1 MIQELINRYKR
12 MRTER
17 FLCQTYQYQYAF
29 VGMGQHSLTNLY
41 PVLHYLGVPLKYICV
56 TSERKAKLIERK
68 YPSVKATTSLDEI
81 LNDEAIKGV
90 FVSASPSAHFSI
102 ASRVLQSGKS
112 LFIEKPPCQTLE
124 ELDTLIALQQQFGS
138 LVAMVGLQK
147 RYAPAVQLLKQRL
160 HKERA
165 EQREPS
171 SLLGW
176 PSRDGR
182 RQSRRLISYDLHYLT
197 GAYPEGNA
205 LLDLYIHPL
214 DLVCFLFGQPEILAC
229 RQVTKD
235 SYILMLQHPHIVGT
249 LELSTAYPWTTAE
262 ESLKVCTHSGIYRL
276 SQMEELTF
284 TPTSSTIF
292 GIPMEKLR
300 PRHETQI
307 IAKRLPPIGTQ
318 ELLFLRNNFTP
329 ILANNQI
336 FTQGYFHEIAAFV
349 EATESRH
356 SDTLTPL
363 SSLKTIYETILK
375 IQTVTESSGNI
386 RRKPSLSQSS

>member
-17 FLCQTYQYQYAF
+17 FLRQTYQYQYAF
-29 VGMGQHSLTNLY
+29 VGMGQHSLINLY

-56 TSERKAKLIERK
+56 TSERKAKLIEQK

-81 LNDEAIKGV
+81 LKDESVKGV

-102 ASRVLQSGKS
+102 ASQVLKSGKS

-124 ELDTLIALQQQFGS
+124 ELDTLIALQQQHGS
-138 LVAMVGLQK
+138 PVAMVGLQK

-160 HKERA
+160 HKE
-165 EQREPS
+165 
-171 SLLGW
+171 
-176 PSRDGR
+176 
-182 RQSRRLISYDLHYLT
+182 RLISYDLHYLT

-235 SYILMLQHPHIVGT
+235 SYILMLQHPHIIGT
-249 LELSTAYPWTTAE
+249 LELSTAYTWTAAE
-262 ESLKVCTHSGIYRL
+262 ESLKVCTLSGAYSL

-284 TPTSSTIF
+284 TPTSSSVF

-300 PRHETQI
+300 PRHETNEVLYQ
-307 IAKRLPPIGTQ
+307 
-318 ELLFLRNNFTP
+318 RNNFTP
-329 ILANNQI
+329 ILANNQVY
-336 FTQGYFHEIAAFV
+336 TQGYYSEIEAFISKV
-349 EATESRH
+349 ENGKAEVATGLMSVRSTYELLQALHFTRK
-356 SDTLTPL
+356 L
-363 SSLKTIYETILK
+363 SFGRNNDISTSKH
-375 IQTVTESSGNI
+375 
-386 RRKPSLSQSS
+386 

>member
-17 FLCQTYQYQYAF
+17 FLRQTYQYQYAF

-56 TSERKAKLIERK
+56 TSGRKAKLIEQK

-81 LNDEAIKGV
+81 LKDEAIKGV

-124 ELDTLIALQQQFGS
+124 ELDQLVDLQQQHGS

-160 HKERA
+160 RKE
-165 EQREPS
+165 
-171 SLLGW
+171 
-176 PSRDGR
+176 
-182 RQSRRLISYDLHYLT
+182 RLISYDLHYLT
-197 GAYPEGNA
+197 GAYPEGYA

-214 DLVCFLFGQPEILAC
+214 DLVCHLFGKPEILAY
-229 RQVTKD
+229 RQVTND

-249 LELSTAYPWTTAE
+249 LELSTAYTWTTAE
-262 ESLKVCTHSGIYRL
+262 ESMKVCTKSGIYSL
-276 SQMEELTF
+276 LQMEELTF
-284 TPTSSTIF
+284 TPTSSTVF

-300 PRHETQI
+300 PRHETKEVLYQ
-307 IAKRLPPIGTQ
+307 
-318 ELLFLRNNFTP
+318 RNNFTP
-329 ILANNQI
+329 ILANNQVY
-336 FTQGYFHEIAAFV
+336 TQGYYSEIEAFISL
-349 EATESRH
+349 AESGKSEVTTSIMSVRG
-356 SDTLTPL
+356 T
-363 SSLKTIYETILK
+363 YELL
-375 IQTVTESSGNI
+375 QALQSGNANDNI
-386 RRKPSLSQSS
+386 SI